1 MDVLGTEDI
10 QGPQKQKS
18 SFQIAD
24 TQVPFDL
31 MQGGGGRHCFWVSE
45 RAFLPFSEITFL
57 SFARDLSGHSRLSV
71 CIYMCLCHTEK
82 LRK

>member
-10 QGPQKQKS
+10 QRPQKQKS

-31 MQGGGGRHCFWVSE
+31 MHREG
-45 RAFLPFSEITFL
+45 AFLASPKG
-57 SFARDLSGHSRLSV
+57 DL
-71 CIYMCLCHTEK
+71 
-82 LRK
+82 

>member
-1 MDVLGTEDI
+1 MGTEDI

-31 MQGGGGRHCFWVSE
+31 MHR
-45 RAFLPFSEITFL
+45 
-57 SFARDLSGHSRLSV
+57 
-71 CIYMCLCHTEK
+71 
-82 LRK
+82 